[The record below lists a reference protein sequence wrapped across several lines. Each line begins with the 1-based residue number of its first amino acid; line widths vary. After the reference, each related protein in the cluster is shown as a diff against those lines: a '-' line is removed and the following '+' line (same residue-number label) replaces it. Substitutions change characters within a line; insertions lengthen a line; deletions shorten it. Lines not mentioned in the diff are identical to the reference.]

1 MGPKT
6 RGRPEPEM
14 TIPQSVSDV
23 LENHVVLESESID
36 RMYLNVYV
44 AQLQR
49 IGGVVWY
56 LRGHLGQ
63 RFASTAGVAPKTD
76 KFVASINAFADER
89 GVDIVSFTK
98 GQRKDDL
105 TQQYLS
111 GFAGT
116 EGVLYIGKAQEK
128 ARVVRTERRRNVQT
142 GMTYPWVVDGS
153 AMVNHYY
160 FYCVDEDFGP
170 FFLKFCSYFPYNA
183 KLCINGNEYAKC
195 QLRKRGIA
203 FEALDN
209 GILSCADPK
218 ALQRICDGLDDKK
231 IDRLLRKWL
240 ARLPHP
246 FDRKDR
252 AAGYRYGLSILQA
265 EFALTQVLDRPV
277 TGRVF
282 FEQVIRENLDIGRPG
297 QVQLI
302 FNRRVTRRTPGSFR
316 TRVITEGVTP
326 SLHVDYKRS
335 RIKQYHKEG
344 QALRTETTIN
354 NTRDF
359 GIGKLLHNLPALRQV
374 GFAANRRLLEVERI
388 SHDCALGEDAFQELQ
403 QPCQIVGQRVPA
415 LRFADP
421 KVQALLHALLMFV
434 FLAHGFTNK
443 DLRPVFAVL
452 LGKRSADISP
462 GRMSYELRRLRLHG
476 LIERLPKTHR
486 YRLTDLGLRTAMF
499 YTRVYSRVLR
509 PGLAVVNPGAA
520 PAANSS
526 LQRTFRAAEAAVHSW
541 CDDAKIAA

>member
-1 MGPKT
+1 MKLPH
-6 RGRPEPEM
+6 
-14 TIPQSVSDV
+14 SVCEALHD
-23 LENHVVLESESID
+23 HVVLENECID

-44 AQLQR
+44 PQLQR

-63 RFASTAGVAPKTD
+63 RCASTAGVAPKTEA
-76 KFVASINAFADER
+76 FVARIERFVADR
-89 GVDIVSFTK
+89 GVERVGFAK
-98 GQRKDDL
+98 HQRKDDV
-105 TQQYLS
+105 TRQYLQQ
-111 GFAGT
+111 FDAD
-116 EGVLYIGKAQEK
+116 EGVLYVGRAQEK
-128 ARVVRTERRRNVQT
+128 ARVVRTERRRSATT

-195 QLRKRGIA
+195 QLRKRGIT

-209 GILSCADPK
+209 GVLSCAEPK

-246 FDRKDR
+246 FDRRDR
-252 AAGYRYGLSILQA
+252 MAGYRYGVSILQA

-277 TGRVF
+277 AGRIF

-302 FNRRVTRRTPGSFR
+302 FDRRVNRRTPGRLR

-354 NTRDF
+354 DTRDF
-359 GIGKLLHNLPALRQV
+359 GVGRLLKNLSELRRI
-374 GFAANRRLLEVERI
+374 GFAANRRLLEIEQI
-388 SHDCALGEDAFQELQ
+388 SHDCALGDDALQ
-403 QPCQIVGQRVPA
+403 QLQRPRQIEGQRASA
-415 LRFADP
+415 LRFGDANA
-421 KVQALLHALLMFV
+421 QAVLNAVLMFV
-434 FLAHGFTNK
+434 FVARGFTNK
-443 DLRPVFAVL
+443 ELRQQFAVL
-452 LGKRSADISP
+452 LGKRADDITP

-486 YRLTDLGLRTAMF
+486 YRLTDEGLRTALF
-499 YTRVYSRVLR
+499 YTRVYSRILR
-509 PGLAVVNPGAA
+509 PAMAPFMPAA
-520 PAANSS
+520 PTGSHQA
-526 LQRTFRAAEAAVHSW
+526 LRQFHAAEAAISSW
-541 CDDAKIAA
+541 CDQAQIAA

>member
-1 MGPKT
+1 
-6 RGRPEPEM
+6 
-14 TIPQSVSDV
+14 
-23 LENHVVLESESID
+23 
-36 RMYLNVYV
+36 
-44 AQLQR
+44 
-49 IGGVVWY
+49 
-56 LRGHLGQ
+56 
-63 RFASTAGVAPKTD
+63 
-76 KFVASINAFADER
+76 
-89 GVDIVSFTK
+89 
-98 GQRKDDL
+98 
-105 TQQYLS
+105 
-111 GFAGT
+111 
-116 EGVLYIGKAQEK
+116 
-128 ARVVRTERRRNVQT
+128 
-142 GMTYPWVVDGS
+142 VDGS

-209 GILSCADPK
+209 GVLSCADPK

-246 FDRKDR
+246 FDRRDR
-252 AAGYRYGLSILQA
+252 AAGYRYQASILQA

-277 TGRVF
+277 AGRIF

-302 FNRRVTRRTPGSFR
+302 FDRRVSRRTPGRFR

-326 SLHVDYKRS
+326 SLHVDYKRA

-354 NTRDF
+354 DTRDF
-359 GIGKLLHNLPALRQV
+359 GVGRLLKNLPELRRI
-374 GFAANRRLLEVERI
+374 GFAANRRLLEIEQI
-388 SHDCALGEDAFQELQ
+388 SHDCALGDDAFQHLQ
-403 QPCQIVGQRVPA
+403 RPRLVEGQRASA
-415 LRFADP
+415 LRFGDANA
-421 KVQALLHALLMFV
+421 QAVLNAVLMFV
-434 FLAHGFTNK
+434 FVARGFTNQ
-443 DLRPVFAVL
+443 DLRQQFAVL
-452 LGKRSADISP
+452 LGKRADEISP

-486 YRLTDLGLRTAMF
+486 YRLTDEGLRTALF
-499 YTRVYSRVLR
+499 YTRVYSRILR
-509 PGLAVVNPGAA
+509 PAMAPVV
-520 PAANSS
+520 PASPQGSPQA
-526 LQRTFRAAEAAVHSW
+526 LRRFHAAEADVNSW
-541 CDDAKIAA
+541 CDEARIAA